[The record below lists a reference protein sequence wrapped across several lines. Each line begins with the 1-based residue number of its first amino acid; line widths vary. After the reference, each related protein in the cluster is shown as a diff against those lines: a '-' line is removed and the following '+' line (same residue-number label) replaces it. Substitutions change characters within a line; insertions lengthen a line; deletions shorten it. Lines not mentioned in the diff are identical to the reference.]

1 MIPAPVTAHASD
13 IPNAAAATEDFEFLA
28 LSEARNYPR
37 ALVREFLP
45 ALRGSVIEIGAGIG
59 QMTGLI
65 RPLPQISRLLS
76 IEPHAPFA
84 ARFREAH
91 PEVDLIEGTIKQ
103 APAGEPWDCI
113 LSVNVLEHIQA
124 DEAEL
129 AAYHTL
135 LGERKGAL
143 CLFVP
148 AGPGIY
154 APIDKDFGHFRR
166 YTRPELKGKLEAAG
180 FTVERLVYYNWLGYF
195 AWWFNFCLLKKR
207 EFEIAKVRA
216 FDRMIFP
223 VVHAMEKGLLRP
235 PFGQSLLAIA
245 RAR

>member
-1 MIPAPVTAHASD
+1 MITEASH
-13 IPNAAAATEDFEFLA
+13 IPNAAAETEDFEFLA

-37 ALVREFLP
+37 AMVREFEP

-59 QMTGLI
+59 QMTTLI
-65 RPLPQISRLLS
+65 KPLPAISRLLS

-91 PEVDLIEGTIKQ
+91 PGAELIEGTIAN
-103 APAGEPWDCI
+103 APAEAGWDAI
-113 LSVNVLEHIQA
+113 ISINVLEHIQA

-129 AAYHTL
+129 ASYRAL
-135 LGERKGAL
+135 LAPKRGAL

-154 APIDKDFGHFRR
+154 APIDRDFGHFRR
-166 YTRPELKGKLEAAG
+166 YTRPELKGKLERAG
-180 FTVERLVYYNWLGYF
+180 FTVERLYYYNWLGYF
-195 AWWFNFCLLKKR
+195 AWWANFCVLKKR
-207 EFEIAKVRA
+207 GFEIAKVRA

-223 VVHAMEKGLLRP
+223 VVHAMETSIARP

-245 RAR
+245 RAS

>member
-1 MIPAPVTAHASD
+1 MIAEASH

-37 ALVREFLP
+37 ALVQEFRP
-45 ALRGSVIEIGAGIG
+45 VLRGSIIEIGAGIG
-59 QMTGLI
+59 QMTRLI
-65 RPLPQISRLLS
+65 RPLPEITRLLS

-84 ARFREAH
+84 ARFREAL
-91 PEVDLIEGTIKQ
+91 PEAELIEGTIAN
-103 APAGEPWDCI
+103 APAGEPWDAI

-129 AAYHTL
+129 AAYRKL
-135 LGERKGAL
+135 LAPQRGAL

-148 AGPGIY
+148 AGPEIY
-154 APIDKDFGHFRR
+154 APIDRDFGHFRR
-166 YTRPELKGKLEAAG
+166 YTRHELKRKLEAAG
-180 FTVERLVYYNWLGYF
+180 FTMERLFYYNWVGYF
-195 AWWFNFCLLKKR
+195 AWWANFRVLKKR